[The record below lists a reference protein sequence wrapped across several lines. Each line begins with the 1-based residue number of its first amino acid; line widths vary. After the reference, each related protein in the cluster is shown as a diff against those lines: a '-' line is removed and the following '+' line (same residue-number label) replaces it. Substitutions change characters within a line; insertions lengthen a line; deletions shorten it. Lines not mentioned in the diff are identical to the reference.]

1 MNINFPINIGWSS
14 KATST
19 PPDILEYSGTNY
31 GCNSPDV
38 GICYWTSLEV
48 AQRYCQMW
56 SDCEGL
62 YETDQVPPATTG
74 SPIFWAMKGIGS
86 SYGYEGGVHWTMKNT
101 GTFVF
106 KIFELKV
113 LRLYF

>member
-31 GCNSPDV
+31 GCNSPDI

-62 YETDQVPPATTG
+62 YETDQVSPATTG

-86 SYGYEGGVHWTMKNT
+86 SYGYQGGVHWTMKNT
-101 GTFVF
+101 GT
-106 KIFELKV
+106 IFLNI
-113 LRLYF
+113 